1 MDLFI
6 GMSESMA
13 KDEAKK
19 QNCVDMFSEANFFLK
34 CRNKPIVFQIYKTD
48 ECFDKL
54 FLVTFCQLS
63 DFLGKKITFGLL
75 DSAAL
80 ASLGREF
87 ATVTHFD

>member
-54 FLVTFCQLS
+54 FLITFCQLS
-63 DFLGKKITFGLL
+63 DFLGKKN
-75 DSAAL
+75 
-80 ASLGREF
+80 
-87 ATVTHFD
+87 HFWAP